1 MYARKD
7 LLMHQVLAD
16 VAAGARGASGSH
28 GPKQDRQVDRGRRRV
43 EHMRCWQQ
51 DNAAMRCRLKRVHE
65 QHLARGGNGR
75 EAKELSR

>member
-1 MYARKD
+1 MGD
-7 LLMHQVLAD
+7 SE
-16 VAAGARGASGSH
+16 RGFVGGFVGRVTGGSH